1 MEGRNEWRE
10 RETGLGEGS
19 ARAVKQRCVALCSR
33 VWRKEYITP
42 NMWAVGMGDRMA
54 ISSFS

>member
-1 MEGRNEWRE
+1 ME

-33 VWRKEYITP
+33 VWRKAYITP
-42 NMWAVGMGDRMA
+42 YMWAVGMGDGIA